1 MELQEQIKEIKT
13 RFRLSMNGEA
23 SRSMRE
29 KGLVYKMNFGVEI
42 PRLKMIASDIGKNHD
57 LAQALWKE
65 EIRECKILATMIQP
79 VDSFCPEIA
88 DIWAYNIRTIE
99 IAEQACMNLFQYLPY
114 ASEKAF
120 QWLASEEEFT
130 QVCGFLL
137 LTRLFM
143 KGIEFNE
150 RAENEYIDQL
160 TMALSMEGTRLQHA
174 ALISAKKYVTYNTS
188 HRGKKILDDI
198 TSFKYSDNLNKKA
211 IYTQIKEEIEDFM

>member
-1 MELQEQIKEIKT
+1 MDLQEQIKEIKT
-13 RFRLSMNGEA
+13 RFRLAMNGEA

-42 PRLKMIASDIGKNHD
+42 PRLKMMASDIGKNHD
-57 LAQALWKE
+57 LAQTLWKE
-65 EIRECKILATMIQP
+65 EIRECKILATMLQP

-88 DIWAYNIRTIE
+88 DIWVYNIRTVE

-114 ASEKAF
+114 ASVKAF
-120 QWLASEEEFT
+120 QWLAREEEFS

-160 TMALSMEGTRLQHA
+160 TMALCQDDTRVQHA
-174 ALISAKKYVTYNTS
+174 ALISAKKYVSYDTS
-188 HRGKKILDDI
+188 RRGKKILDDI
-198 TSFKYSDNLNKKA
+198 TSFKNSDNLNRKA
-211 IYTQIKEEIEDFM
+211 VYTEIKEEIEDFM

>member
-1 MELQEQIKEIKT
+1 MELQEQVKEIKT
-13 RFRLSMNGEA
+13 RFRLAMNGVA

-79 VDSFCPEIA
+79 IDSFCPEIA
-88 DIWAYNIRTIE
+88 DIWVYNIQTIE

-120 QWLASEEEFT
+120 QWLASEEEYS

-143 KGIEFNE
+143 KGIELNE
-150 RAENEYIDQL
+150 RAENEYVDQL
-160 TMALSMEGTRLQHA
+160 VMALSQDGTRVQHA
-174 ALISAKKYVTYNTS
+174 ALISAKKYVSYDIAR
-188 HRGKKILDDI
+188 RGKKILDDI
-198 TSFKYSDNLNKKA
+198 ISFKYSDSLNRKA
-211 IYTQIKEEIEDFM
+211 IYTEIKEEIEDFM